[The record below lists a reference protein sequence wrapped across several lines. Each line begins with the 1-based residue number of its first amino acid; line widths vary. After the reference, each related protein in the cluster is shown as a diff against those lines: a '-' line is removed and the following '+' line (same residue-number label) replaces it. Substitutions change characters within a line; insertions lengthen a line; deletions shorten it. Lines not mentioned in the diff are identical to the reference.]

1 MFKQAYANQRAA
13 ELAQARLAMDRQPVT
28 RASKS
33 CRRNDWLNLFLLTI
47 APILSTELPSHV
59 AIRFTVCA

>member
-33 CRRNDWLNLFLLTI
+33 FRRNDWLNLFLLTI